1 MGRLVFIALLSG
13 THAPLDMAQVLS
25 KRLRLIGSTLRS
37 RTDTEKTA
45 ITHAFTERFWPLI
58 TEGSIVP
65 VIDTV
70 WPIERAEEAQ
80 QLLAQNKNIGKVV
93 LAIRKTGESL

>member
-13 THAPLDMAQVLS
+13 KRAPLDMGQVLG

-37 RTDTEKTA
+37 RTDTEKTD
-45 ITHAFTERFWPLI
+45 ITHDFTERFWPLI

-70 WPIERAEEAQ
+70 WPIEQAEEAQ